1 MSPNRLAATALAAFA
16 AVSAIPIPLAQLDFA
31 GLFDVFD
38 IHAGDTPAPLLV
50 VAGIGGVLTIC
61 VVALAFAG
69 AALALVGAR
78 SARMALAAAALAGLV
93 TAFLLWIPVAV
104 LLGAAAALTGRRI
117 GDRSAGAAA

>member
-1 MSPNRLAATALAAFA
+1 M
-16 AVSAIPIPLAQLDFA
+16 
-31 GLFDVFD
+31 
-38 IHAGDTPAPLLV
+38 
-50 VAGIGGVLTIC
+50 AGIGGVLTIC

-69 AALALVGAR
+69 AALALVGAQ